1 MNTIGKDELYRT
13 VSDFMKSKGIKL
25 TDGAYAEH
33 IRRGCGLLSDAINAA
48 QRTVTRAREEV
59 DKKLLHLRQC
69 IHEATAPPTPP
80 PPAATA
86 APAAGKPSARAAKQP
101 QVRRR
106 TAVPRRRPRRPKP
119 SSQTQGS

>member
-80 PPAATA
+80 PAPP

-101 QVRRR
+101 QARHP
-106 TAVPRRRPRRPKP
+106 TATTRRRPRRPKP

>member
-13 VSDFMKSKGIKL
+13 VGDFMKSKGIKL

-69 IHEATAPPTPP
+69 IHEATAPPTA
-80 PPAATA
+80 AATP

-101 QVRRR
+101 QARHP
-106 TAVPRRRPRRPKP
+106 TATTRRRPRRPKP
-119 SSQTQGS
+119 SSQAQGS